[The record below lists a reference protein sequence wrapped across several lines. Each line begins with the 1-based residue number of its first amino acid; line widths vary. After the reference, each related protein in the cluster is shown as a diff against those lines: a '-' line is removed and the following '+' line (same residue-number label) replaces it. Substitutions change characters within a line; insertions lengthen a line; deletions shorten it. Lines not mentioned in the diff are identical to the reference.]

1 MSANKKMITA
11 QDLAEELDLSVE
23 TIWRYTREDKIPYIQ
38 LGNKQ
43 YRYILTDVI
52 EALSNPVVME
62 NKAKYETKKK
72 KFTYQ
77 DYLELPEEPGYQY
90 EVLEGDLIREPSP
103 IVIHQRVS
111 RRLQRILEDYF
122 WEVDPDGEVFDAPLD
137 VTLSDITVVQP
148 DLFYV
153 ASNESKI
160 IKEKRIDGVPTL
172 LVEILST
179 YNPRKD
185 RVQKMNIY
193 KKVGVQHYW
202 IVDPAEKTIE
212 CFARRNNTFA
222 LLVTGMDED
231 VVEHPDFPDMKIPL
245 ERLWNKPKL
254 END

>member
-1 MSANKKMITA
+1 MSGNKKMITA

-43 YRYILTDVI
+43 YRYILAEVI
-52 EALSNPVVME
+52 AALNNPVVRE
-62 NKAKYETKKK
+62 SEAEYETNEKLTTNKKY
-72 KFTYQ
+72 TYQ
-77 DYLELPEEPGYQY
+77 DYLELPEEPGYRY
-90 EVLEGDLIREPSP
+90 EILEGNLIREPSP

-122 WEVDPDGEVFDAPLD
+122 WKVDPDGEVFNAPLD
-137 VTLSDITVVQP
+137 VTFSEITVVQP

-153 ASNESKI
+153 ASKESEI
-160 IKEKRIDGVPTL
+160 IKERRIDGVPTL

-193 KKVGVQHYW
+193 K
-202 IVDPAEKTIE
+202 
-212 CFARRNNTFA
+212 
-222 LLVTGMDED
+222 
-231 VVEHPDFPDMKIPL
+231 
-245 ERLWNKPKL
+245 
-254 END
+254 